1 MPCPHCRDP
10 TKELRPSRRANYTQP
25 LGHDRQDSTVELSN
39 SFPDLRLTIETNP
52 YRTPGSAPLLV
63 DDDSTTVP
71 RFRFAFGLL
80 AYLYPV
86 WLVSSFY
93 STWLMAWIQLG
104 HRPRPML
111 DDPKSIGGLMDIAYI
126 VPGFLVMAMP
136 VLTPIG
142 LAASFFCPVQVRRVS
157 RYAQNCVLAVL
168 YVALC
173 ALALLM
179 LRADPGRVVE
189 WWFD

>member
-1 MPCPHCRDP
+1 M
-10 TKELRPSRRANYTQP
+10 TTEA
-25 LGHDRQDSTVELSN
+25 
-39 SFPDLRLTIETNP
+39 NP
-52 YRTPGSAPLLV
+52 YQTPGSAPLLV
-63 DDDSTTVP
+63 DDDSTSVP
-71 RFRFAFGLL
+71 RFRFAIWLL

-86 WLVSSFY
+86 WLVGSFH
-93 STWLMAWIQLG
+93 STWLIAWIQLG

-126 VPGFLVMAMP
+126 IPGLLVVAMP

-142 LAASFFCPVQVRRVS
+142 FAASFFCPVRTRRGA
-157 RYAQNCVLAVL
+157 RYALNTALAVM

-173 ALALLM
+173 VFALLM
-179 LRADPGRVVE
+179 LRADGGRVVE